1 MKLVDSGKAFFR
13 NIKRKWVDMY
23 YRIYGYT
30 DAYWYSLGKDINAK
44 FIGWSGNDSS
54 QTDPERI
61 LEETV
66 TFKKNFKTPVVR
78 LKLKRNGRVVF
89 KNAKMKFLRVLYPIG
104 RCFSISYPP
113 NAQEY
118 IFNGLILSQSFKDIS
133 NFFLDKDSGL
143 SIIIKS

>member
-1 MKLVDSGKAFFR
+1 M
-13 NIKRKWVDMY
+13 NYRK
-23 YRIYGYT
+23 YGYT
-30 DAYWYSLGKDINAK
+30 DAYWYSLGKDIHAK

-66 TFKKNFKTPVVR
+66 TFKMNFKTPVVR

-89 KNAKMKFLRVLYPIG
+89 KNAKMTFLRVLYPIG
-104 RCFSISYPP
+104 RCFLILYPP

-118 IFNGLILSQSFKDIS
+118 IFNGMILSQNINDVS
-133 NFFLDKDSGL
+133 NFEADGYVVLFLDKDSGL
-143 SIIIKS
+143 